1 MLAMADIH
9 SSTSFSDLVT
19 NQKTL
24 SPGLLPTAMTCSIP
38 TLAGRVGREGILTT
52 NCPSMMDNVMDSSF
66 QSNFRS
72 RSPLEKVE
80 KTMLT

>member
-38 TLAGRVGREGILTT
+38 TLGGRVGREGILTT
-52 NCPSMMDNVMDSSF
+52 I
-66 QSNFRS
+66 
-72 RSPLEKVE
+72 
-80 KTMLT
+80 